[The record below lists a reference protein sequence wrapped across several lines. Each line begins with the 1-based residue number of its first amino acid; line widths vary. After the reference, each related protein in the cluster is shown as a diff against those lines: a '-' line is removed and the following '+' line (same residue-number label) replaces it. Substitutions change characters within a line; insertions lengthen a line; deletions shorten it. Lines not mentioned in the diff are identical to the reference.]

1 MAVIPTYGGQT
12 GSSAAMNRIKASKAR
27 QRSRIKKPKPVS
39 GIDAIKAVIEQSTGA
54 KLPKEKAPTQPYGG
68 QYGSTAGM
76 DAYNRNNPASPDN
89 INGADSD
96 PYGLGAMQAALQAQL
111 TGGNGGVSNKELAKL
126 LSQSVNGT
134 YDPQIQALQQAMSG
148 AKKRAGSA
156 RKDLKALYDDL
167 SSYYTGRIPATQ
179 KMYGIADKDAANRTA
194 SLKNSITSDYTNRLK
209 EQVDMYKQLGIEA
222 AVPSATQG
230 QYADEA
236 GQLAIADN
244 TGNAEEAALNQEERG
259 DLTYWNEGA
268 GIAQTE
274 GAEQQSALIQQLND
288 YLNTQGTSIATL
300 KGQKSAAYSQ
310 GLLEAKQKAAD
321 AATQRQN
328 EIWQHML
335 DLARL
340 KQSAA
345 KASSGGSGSTP
356 SKGLT
361 GVAAYLGSQRLAD
374 EFQTSLQQAITWNQT
389 PQAKQYYGGQVPN
402 SPEEM
407 AQVIRDNA
415 ANRGLS
421 VDDQLKL
428 WQAALVY
435 YNKYK

>member
-1 MAVIPTYGGQT
+1 MTNKPAYGGQT
-12 GSSAAMNRIKASKAR
+12 GSSAAMNRVKASKAR
-27 QRSRIKKPKPVS
+27 QKSRIQTPKQVGS
-39 GIDAIKAVIEQSTGA
+39 GTNGIDAIKAVIENNTGT
-54 KLPKEKAPTQPYGG
+54 KLPKQKTSTAPYGG
-68 QYGSTAGM
+68 QTANYQAAQASV
-76 DAYNRNNPASPDN
+76 DANTPVDD
-89 INGADSD
+89 G
-96 PYGLGAMQAALQAQL
+96 GLGAMQAALQAQL
-111 TGGNGGVSNKELAKL
+111 TGGTSGISDKQLKQL

-134 YDPQIQALQQAMSG
+134 YDPQIKAIQQSMSG
-148 AKKRAGSA
+148 AKKRAGTA
-156 RKDLKALYDDL
+156 RADLKALYADL
-167 SSYYTGRIPATQ
+167 SGYYEGRIPATQ
-179 KMYGIADKDAANRTA
+179 KMFGIAEKDAANRTS

-222 AVPSATQG
+222 AAPSATQG

-244 TGNAEEAALNQEERG
+244 TGNAEQAALSEQDIG
-259 DLTYWNEGA
+259 DSNYWNQGA

-274 GAEQQSALIQQLND
+274 GTEQQASVIQQLND
-288 YLNTQGTSIATL
+288 YLNTQGSSIATL
-300 KGQKSAAYSQ
+300 QGQKSAAYSS
-310 GLLEAKQKAAD
+310 GLLDAKQKAAD
-321 AATQRQN
+321 AATQKQN
-328 EIWQHML
+328 QIWQHML
-335 DLARL
+335 DLAKL

-345 KASSGGSGSTP
+345 KASSVSSGSTP

-374 EFQTSLQQAITWNQT
+374 QFQQSLGEATTWANT
-389 PQAKQYYGGQVPN
+389 PQGKQYYGGHSPN

-421 VDDQLKL
+421 ADDQLKL